1 MRITLS
7 ARRAKLC
14 AAVRAASKQ
23 PSHWLVEM
31 LKELQLRT
39 DAARRRAT
47 NLSRSAC
54 PRTRVCRKLSGLPYV
69 QHNHPL
75 AEKLDI

>member
-14 AAVRAASKQ
+14 AAVRAASER

-39 DAARRRAT
+39 DAARRKAT
-47 NLSRSAC
+47 VLSRSAC
-54 PRTRVCRKLSGLPYV
+54 PRARVCRNLSGLPYV
-69 QHNHPL
+69 QHKHPVG
-75 AEKLDI
+75 EKLDI